1 LTEKLESLRRCI
13 RRIED
18 KKPVDVDQLK
28 QDIDLQDILVLNLTR
43 AVQLAV
49 DIGSHIISQSEQTTP
64 KTMGDIF
71 SVLQEIGAISA
82 QTCTQLK
89 KAVGFRNVAVHQY
102 EAINWE
108 IVYAV
113 CNQST
118 QDFRQFAQEIC
129 RYAGL

>member
-1 LTEKLESLRRCI
+1 MDTVILIEKLESLRRCI

-18 KKPVDVDQLK
+18 KKPIDIDQLK

-71 SVLQEIGAISA
+71 AVLQQMGAISA
-82 QTCTQLK
+82 QTRTQLK

-108 IVYAV
+108 IVYAESKPDE
-113 CNQST
+113 N
-118 QDFRQFAQEIC
+118 
-129 RYAGL
+129 